1 MPLEPDPNPPSWRRV
16 GMLVLFLG
24 GVLAWKGGEGVSA
37 RYGFGINV
45 TESLP
50 HWAFITDRS
59 DKAVARGDLVEFVA
73 PPTPYYPEGQR
84 FVKRVAG
91 VAGDRVE
98 TQARNFY
105 VAGKLVGAAKERAR
119 SGEAAPI
126 GPTGVIPEGRI
137 FVVGDHVDSLDSRYA
152 AIGWISADRIIG
164 KVEPIL

>member
-105 VAGKLVGAAKERAR
+105 VAGKLVGAAKERVADDVREVQSGFECGIGLSDFQDLKNGDVIETYDEREIAR
-119 SGEAAPI
+119 S
-126 GPTGVIPEGRI
+126 
-137 FVVGDHVDSLDSRYA
+137 
-152 AIGWISADRIIG
+152 
-164 KVEPIL
+164 